1 MSKQYLYDADA
12 RNRIAAGARKLADAV
27 RVTLGP
33 AGRNVIIQK
42 SYGGPTVTRDG
53 VTVAKEVE
61 LSDPFENMG
70 AKLVT
75 EASQRTNDTAG
86 DGTTTATVLAE
97 SIYREGLKAIAS
109 GANPTLVKR
118 GIDKAVD
125 AVVETLKG
133 LAKKLESR
141 KQTEAVATISANHD
155 VEIGRLL
162 AEAVEK
168 VGKDGVITVEEGKT
182 TATVL
187 EYVGGLQFDKGYL
200 SPYFITDVKDL
211 TAVLEDALILVHE
224 KKISNLREFIPLL
237 EKVAHS
243 GKQLLVIAEEVEG
256 EVLAA
261 LVVNRLRGVL
271 KVCAVK
277 APGFGDRRKAM
288 LEDIATLTG
297 GTFVSE
303 DLGVKLENLT
313 LEHLGRAKKI
323 TVTKDAT
330 TIVEGGGAKK
340 DVDAR
345 VVQIRAQIEKS
356 TSDYDKEKLQERL
369 ARLQGGVAVVK
380 VGATT
385 EAELK
390 EKKFRVDDAL
400 HATRAA
406 VEEGIVPG
414 GGVALI
420 RCIAGLDKLTFD
432 DDRRYGVNII
442 RRALEEPLRQIAGNS
457 GVDGSIVAAKVKE
470 SQGPFGF
477 NAATLQYEDL
487 VKAGVIDPA
496 KVVRTAIQNAASVSG
511 LMLTT
516 ETLIAEKPKK
526 DEKSSGGHEGHGH
539 DYE

>member
-1 MSKQYLYDADA
+1 MSKQYLYDVDA
-12 RNRIAAGARKLADAV
+12 RTRIAAGAKKLADAV

-75 EASQRTNDTAG
+75 EASQKTNDVAG

-97 SIYREGLKAIAS
+97 AIYREGLKAIAS

-118 GIDKAVD
+118 GIDKAVA
-125 AVVETLKG
+125 AVVETLAG
-133 LAKKLESR
+133 LAKKLENR
-141 KQTEAVATISANHD
+141 KQTEAVARISANHD
-155 VEIGRLL
+155 VEIGKLL

-182 TATVL
+182 TATIL
-187 EYVGGLQFDKGYL
+187 DYVGGLQFDKGYL

-256 EVLAA
+256 EALAA

-297 GTFVSE
+297 GTFISE

-313 LEHLGRAKKI
+313 LEQLGRAKKI
-323 TVTKDAT
+323 TITKDAT
-330 TIVEGGGAKK
+330 TIIEGAGAKK
-340 DVDAR
+340 DVEAR

-369 ARLQGGVAVVK
+369 AKIQGGVAVIK
-380 VGATT
+380 VGGTT
-385 EAELK
+385 ETELK
-390 EKKFRVDDAL
+390 EKKYRVDDAL

-414 GGVALI
+414 GGVALV
-420 RCIAGLDKLTFD
+420 RCIPTVEALRLSGDERAGADI
-432 DDRRYGVNII
+432 V
-442 RRALEEPLRQIAGNS
+442 RRALEEPLRQIVRNTGVEGSVVLDDVRAAQGDRGFDAKEGKMVSMYDAG
-457 GVDGSIVAAKVKE
+457 I
-470 SQGPFGF
+470 
-477 NAATLQYEDL
+477 
-487 VKAGVIDPA
+487 IDPV
-496 KVVRTAIQNAASVSG
+496 KVVRCALQNAASIAG

-516 ETLIAEKPKK
+516 ETLITDLK
-526 DEKSSGGHEGHGH
+526 DEKRPAAGAST
-539 DYE
+539 

>member
-1 MSKQYLYDADA
+1 MSKQYLYDVDA
-12 RNRIAAGARKLADAV
+12 RARIAAGAKKLADAV

-33 AGRNVIIQK
+33 AGRNVILQK

-61 LSDPFENMG
+61 LPDPFENMG

-75 EASQRTNDTAG
+75 EASSKTNDVAG

-97 SIYREGLKAIAS
+97 SIFREGLKAISS
-109 GANPTLVKR
+109 GANPTEVKR
-118 GIDKAVD
+118 GIDKAVG
-125 AVVETLKG
+125 AVVEALKA
-133 LAKKLESR
+133 LSKKLENR

-155 VEIGRLL
+155 AEIGKLL

-168 VGKDGVITVEEGKT
+168 VGKDGVITVEEGKA

-187 EYVGGLQFDKGYL
+187 EYVGGLQFDKGYS

-211 TAVLEDALILVHE
+211 KVVLEDAYVLFVE
-224 KKISNLREFIPLL
+224 KKISSLREFIPLL
-237 EKVAHS
+237 EKVAHA
-243 GKQLLVIAEEVEG
+243 GKALLVVSEDVENEVMS
-256 EVLAA
+256 A

-288 LEDIATLTG
+288 LEDMAILTG

-303 DLGVKLENLT
+303 DLGVKLENVAI
-313 LEHLGRAKKI
+313 EHLGRAKRV
-323 TVTKDAT
+323 TVTKDVT
-330 TIVEGGGAKK
+330 TIVEGAGTKK
-340 DVDAR
+340 DVEAR
-345 VVQIRAQIEKS
+345 CTQIRGLMEKS

-385 EAELK
+385 ETELK
-390 EKKFRVDDAL
+390 EKKYRVDDAL

-420 RCIAGLDKLTFD
+420 RCIPAIEKLKLSGDEKAGADI
-432 DDRRYGVNII
+432 V
-442 RRALEEPLRQIAGNS
+442 RRALEEPLRQIVRNAGVEGS
-457 GVDGSIVAAKVKE
+457 VVVD
-470 SQGPFGF
+470 
-477 NAATLQYEDL
+477 D
-487 VKAGVIDPA
+487 VKAGAGDRGYDAKALKMVSMYDAGIIDPT
-496 KVVRTAIQNAASVSG
+496 KVVRCALQNAASIAG

-516 ETLIAEKPKK
+516 ETLVTDLK
-526 DEKSSGGHEGHGH
+526 DEKKPALGAST
-539 DYE
+539 

>member
-1 MSKQYLYDADA
+1 MPKQYLFDVDA
-12 RNRIAAGARKLADAV
+12 RNRIAVGAKKLADAV

-33 AGRNVIIQK
+33 AGRNVILQK
-42 SYGGPTVTRDG
+42 SFGGPTVTRDG

-61 LSDPFENMG
+61 LADPFENMG

-75 EASQRTNDTAG
+75 EASQKTNDVAG

-97 SIYREGLKAIAS
+97 AIYREGLKAISS
-109 GANPTLVKR
+109 GANPTEVKR

-125 AVVETLKG
+125 AAVAALKG
-133 LAKKLESR
+133 LSKKLESR

-155 VEIGRLL
+155 QAIGKLL

-182 TATVL
+182 TETVL

-200 SPYFITDVKDL
+200 SPYFITDVKEL
-211 TAVLEDALILVHE
+211 KVVLEDAYILLHE

-237 EKVAHS
+237 EKVAHA
-243 GKQLLVIAEEVEG
+243 GKPLLVISEDIEG
-256 EVLAA
+256 EALAA

-288 LEDIATLTG
+288 LEDVAVLTG
-297 GTFVSE
+297 GKFISD
-303 DLGVKLENLT
+303 DLGVKLENLQ

-330 TIVEGGGAKK
+330 TIVEGAGTKK
-340 DVDAR
+340 EVEAR
-345 VVQIRAQIEKS
+345 VVQIRGLVEKS

-369 ARLQGGVAVVK
+369 AKLQGGVAVVK

-385 EAELK
+385 ETELK

-420 RCIAGLDKLTFD
+420 RCLPALLALKLSGDEAAGAAI
-432 DDRRYGVNII
+432 V
-442 RRALEEPLRQIAGNS
+442 RRAIEEPLRQIVRNAGLE
-457 GVDGSIVAAKVKE
+457 GSV
-470 SQGPFGF
+470 
-477 NAATLQYEDL
+477 
-487 VKAGVIDPA
+487 VIDEVKVANGDRGFDAKEMKMVSMYEAGIIDPT
-496 KVVRTAIQNAASVSG
+496 KVVRCALQNAASIAG

-516 ETLIAEKPKK
+516 ETLITDLKEDKRAAQ
-526 DEKSSGGHEGHGH
+526 GALT
-539 DYE
+539 